1 MLDVLA
7 YLPAKRKTTPSGWIS
22 FNAPCC
28 DDRRGRGGI
37 KISDQGWSYHCFN
50 CTTTASFTIGR
61 PVGLRARKFLKTINV
76 PESEID
82 QLTLESL
89 RHRSIHGIL
98 DDRAKVANVLG
109 DISFKEQDDFPP
121 GSEIITASM
130 TTHWNY
136 LRQRHVPED
145 FPAMTAIRNDGVH
158 WVRPHVTIPFTFDN
172 KVVGWSSRFLDSRA
186 PKYIHHTQPG
196 YVFGT
201 DLQKPDWQY
210 AIVVEGVFDALA
222 INGLAVLHQEINDKQ
237 IKVIRNLGREV
248 IVVPDQDAS
257 GMALV
262 DQAVELG
269 WSVSMPDWQD
279 CKDVNDAVTKYGK
292 LATLISIMQARETSR
307 VKIELRKRQ
316 LAKKF

>member
-1 MLDVLA
+1 MLDILN
-7 YLPAKRKTTPSGWIS
+7 YISSKKKKTPSGWIS

-28 DDRRGRGGI
+28 DDRRGRGGL

-50 CTTTASFTIGR
+50 CTTTASFTLGR
-61 PVGLRARKFLKTINV
+61 PVSLRARKFLKILNV
-76 PESEID
+76 PEADID

-98 DDRAKVANVLG
+98 DDRTRITNSLAG
-109 DISFKEQDDFPP
+109 IIFTEQDDFPA
-121 GSEIITASM
+121 GSEIITPEMA
-130 TTHWNY
+130 THWNY
-136 LRQRHVPED
+136 LRQRCVPED

-158 WVRPHVTIPFTFDN
+158 WVRPHVTIPFTFDG
-172 KVVGWSSRFLDSRA
+172 KVVGWSARFLDNRT

-201 DLQKPDWQY
+201 DLQKPEWKY

-257 GMALV
+257 GMTLV

-292 LATLISIMQARETSR
+292 LATLVSIIQARETSR

-316 LAKKF
+316 LAKRF